1 MIARAEC
8 DDMTLHSRYL
18 CFYTRSG
25 DVIAAASRSGHVT
38 LVATRDDDAVTRP
51 KSPDPTEI
59 CIHVGA
65 NNNVPF
71 ISDSLF
77 SFPIVIKQFT

>member
-25 DVIAAASRSGHVT
+25 DVTVVSSRSGDVTVVASRSDDVAAAASRSGHVT
-38 LVATRDDDAVTRP
+38 LVATRDDDAVT
-51 KSPDPTEI
+51 
-59 CIHVGA
+59 
-65 NNNVPF
+65 
-71 ISDSLF
+71 
-77 SFPIVIKQFT
+77 